1 MFYSYKGIGVDIE
14 EDGGAFYAKIGE
26 DIKLWGNTIEEV
38 QEILKVE
45 VDYLREKY
53 YEDLIPLEYEHAALN
68 ISREQFYHSIKHL
81 GSRLQDMGNV
91 FQNPLFCLEELDID
105 NWKEEYKHLIDDIA
119 NSYDLGNQC
128 IKSQGW

>member
-1 MFYSYKGIGVDIE
+1 MFYSYKGIGVDIK
-14 EDGGAFYAKIGE
+14 EDGDVLYAKIGE

-38 QEILKVE
+38 QELLKVE
-45 VDYLREKY
+45 VDDLRERY

-81 GSRLQDMGNV
+81 GSRLKDMGNV

-105 NWKEEYKHLIDDIA
+105 NWKKEYNHLIDDIA
-119 NSYDLGNQC
+119 NSYDLANQC